1 MSAGGTLKA
10 LVSGDSPVGREATV
24 DIIRGLCIVSM
35 VFAHVAKEGYGF
47 KLTHYLIWYDGAMGF
62 VLLSGLIV
70 GIVQRNTIQRGTL
83 RDGQLKALRRARLVY
98 VAHLALVV
106 LSLLVA
112 VALPLGGV
120 LYASVDDMGGW
131 WQTLVAS
138 LLLQVNPPR
147 AAILSLYVVL
157 LLITVIASFLAV
169 RKLWIIFG
177 VGVIGLFALGHLFP
191 VVFTLQRSPGAFGEI
206 NWATWQALYFIA
218 FAIGWNWKTIRPRL
232 DTWTVWA
239 VAAVTT
245 VGIVVFARSLPAEK
259 PEVIDW
265 LFGSG
270 QMGVGTVI
278 LAFAFIAASFP
289 IVGWLGRKVPDV
301 TGVLSRVGRR
311 SLDCYII
318 LCVLVLVVPSV
329 IDYDRGSIAA
339 ELGAVAVLAV
349 MWAWCRVRDL
359 RSAQRALRAP
369 APSPVAA

>member
-70 GIVQRNTIQRGTL
+70 GIVQRNAIQRGTL

-98 VAHLALVV
+98 MAHLALVA

-120 LYASVDDMGGW
+120 LYASVEDMGGW
-131 WQTLVAS
+131 WQNLVAS

-191 VVFTLQRSPGAFGEI
+191 VVFTLQRSPGVFGEI

-218 FAIGWNWKTIRPRL
+218 FAVGWNWKTIRPRL
-232 DTWTVWA
+232 DTWAVWA

-245 VGIVVFARSLPAEK
+245 VGIVVFARSLPAQK
-259 PEVIDW
+259 PEIIDS

-270 QMGVGTVI
+270 QMGIGTVV

-349 MWAWCRVRDL
+349 MWGWCRVRDL
-359 RSAQRALRAP
+359 RSAQRALRAST
-369 APSPVAA
+369 PSPVAA